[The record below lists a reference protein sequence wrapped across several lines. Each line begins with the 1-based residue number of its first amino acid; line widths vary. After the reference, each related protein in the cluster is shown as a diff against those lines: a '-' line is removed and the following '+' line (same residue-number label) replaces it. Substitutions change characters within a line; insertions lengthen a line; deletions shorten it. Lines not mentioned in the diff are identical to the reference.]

1 MTKVIT
7 FSNQKG
13 GVAKTTS
20 TIMTAGCL
28 TSRGK
33 KVLIVDADPQCN
45 SSNFAVSNF
54 DEIKETHPSLFEMIF
69 DENLDVRSSIIAGTD
84 FGDII
89 IASRKLWDMDRA
101 DTDPLVL
108 REIIDEVRNE
118 YDYVVVDTPPHLGW
132 LQLAA
137 LYASDY
143 VVIPTDADNLS
154 AQNIPYLENTI
165 KNVQKKNT
173 GLKIAGVL
181 FTRIESRGKGLK
193 VEKQLISD
201 LNEYTDVDGIHVFK
215 GYIRAAKPIIGEAS
229 LTHKNIFKQRRIH
242 KVKQDYSSFVD
253 QLLEV
258 VE

>member
-1 MTKVIT
+1 
-7 FSNQKG
+7 
-13 GVAKTTS
+13 
-20 TIMTAGCL
+20 
-28 TSRGK
+28 
-33 KVLIVDADPQCN
+33 
-45 SSNFAVSNF
+45 
-54 DEIKETHPSLFEMIF
+54 
-69 DENLDVRSSIIAGTD
+69 
-84 FGDII
+84 
-89 IASRKLWDMDRA
+89 MDRA

-201 LNEYTDVDGIHVFK
+201 LNEYTDVDGIHVFN
-215 GYIRAAKPIIGEAS
+215 GYIRAAKPIIGESS
-229 LTHKNIFKQRRIH
+229 LTHRNIFKQRRMH

-258 VE
+258 IE